1 MTKLQLAGAA
11 MCVLMAAS
19 LGACNKA
26 EPAKPAV
33 DTAKISDAIKADVA
47 QRIAAVNAHD
57 ADKYASH
64 YATDAIAM
72 RSGRPNSVGVA
83 AIEASFKQTLAE
95 TPDLKVT
102 LSDQVV
108 DVASSG
114 DLAVFRSTSVATTT
128 DAKTHKTGSP
138 PREIPWRGT
147 NRRPTARGRS
157 SGASS
162 QTLAQPI
169 QRSPP
174 PKAERDR
181 LAAAGAGVGCRSNFA
196 LGRRPQSGSWET
208 RLGGGSESCRSAP
221 FKRLPRRWPHPY

>member
-19 LGACNKA
+19 LGGCNKA
-26 EPAKPAV
+26 EQAKPTV

-64 YATDAIAM
+64 YAADAIAM

-102 LSDQVV
+102 LSDQAV

-114 DLAVFRSTSVATTT
+114 DLAVFRSTSVATMT
-128 DAKTHKTGSP
+128 DAKTHKTV
-138 PREIPWRGT
+138 
-147 NRRPTARGRS
+147 TAARNS
-157 SGASS
+157 
-162 QTLAQPI
+162 LAGY
-169 QRSPP
+169 
-174 PKAERDR
+174 K
-181 LAAAGAGVGCRSNFA
+181 
-196 LGRRPQSGSWET
+196 PQADGSWKIEWSVLSDVGPADT
-208 RLGGGSESCRSAP
+208 AAP
-221 FKRLPRRWPHPY
+221 AAKG